1 VSLWHEGREEE
12 RACTPK
18 PISRAGRH
26 GTQAMKLRL
35 IRLAATLAAVA
46 AVALAGGA
54 SFNGL

>member
-1 VSLWHEGREEE
+1 
-12 RACTPK
+12 
-18 PISRAGRH
+18 
-26 GTQAMKLRL
+26 MKLRL